1 MPPGM
6 KRLKQPEE
14 ENGRLK
20 RVVAEPSRD
29 QEKLQDGIKRKLH
42 GLFANGSQLNGI
54 RQQMIRRIFS
64 GRYCNNVDV
73 MRQRRIF
80 AALVS
85 RAFVHT

>member
-1 MPPGM
+1 MPSGM
-6 KRLKQPEE
+6 KRQKQLEE
-14 ENGRLK
+14 ANGRLE
-20 RVVAEPSRD
+20 RIVADPSRD
-29 QEKLQDGIKRKLH
+29 QEKLQDGIKLKLY

-54 RQQMIRRIFS
+54 RQQMTRRIFS

-73 MRQRRIF
+73 VRQRRIF